1 MRKSLLALLLASTLL
16 MLSACAQAAQPEPQ
30 TAPTSV
36 PPVFA
41 EAAVIAEGKVVPASN
56 VSLNFELS
64 GTLAELLVAEG
75 DSVLAGQPLA
85 RLDTR
90 ELVLQVEQAQVALEQ
105 AQAEYARLLEGATPE
120 QIAAAQAEIERAQGS
135 FQATQSSVTSADLA
149 AAQAELESARA
160 RLAQLQAGP
169 RRPEIQSAQA
179 AIDQAQANL
188 VSQRD
193 ALSQAKVNAELRLST
208 AANALRNAQDN
219 YSRIYWENIEI
230 EKQQLPD
237 GVPQE
242 RLDAAAAALRAV
254 SDAETALAQAQ
265 LALEQARNAEQS
277 GIAAAEA
284 QVRDA
289 EARYDRLLSPADA
302 DAIAAARAQVSA
314 AQARLAAL
322 SGAQREGNVAA
333 AQAGVAAAQARLAE
347 LNAPPSD
354 AQLSSAAAR
363 VRGAEVGLN
372 QARLTLERATLT
384 TPISGVVAELNLK
397 VGEVPA
403 QTSPAVI
410 VADMSRWQIETE
422 DLSELSIVQ
431 VREGDPVTIGFD
443 ALPGF
448 SLPGKVTT
456 IKPLGQNRQGDIV
469 YTVLVAPDSWDD
481 RLRWN
486 MTASVRIGE

>member
-1 MRKSLLALLLASTLL
+1 MRKSLLALLLASALL
-16 MLSACAQAAQPEPQ
+16 MLGACTQAAQPEPQ
-30 TAPTSV
+30 IAPTSV

-90 ELVLQVEQAQVALEQ
+90 ELVLQVEQAQVTLEQ

-135 FQATQSSVTSADLA
+135 FQATQSSVTKADLA

-160 RLAQLQAGP
+160 RLAQLQSGP
-169 RRPEIQSAQA
+169 KRPEIQSAQA
-179 AIDQAQANL
+179 TIDQAKANL

-193 ALSQAKVNAELRLST
+193 ALSRAKVEAELRLTT

-219 YSRIYWENIEI
+219 YSRIYWENIELD
-230 EKQQLPD
+230 KLPGD
-237 GVPQE
+237 MPQA
-242 RLDAAAAALRAV
+242 RLDAETAALRAV
-254 SDAETALAQAQ
+254 ADAETALAQAQ
-265 LALEQARNAEQS
+265 LAVEQAQNAERS

-284 QVRDA
+284 QLSDA
-289 EARYDRLLSPADA
+289 EARYDRLLTPADA

-333 AQAGVAAAQARLAE
+333 AQAGVAAAEARLAE

-354 AQLSSAAAR
+354 AMLSSAAAR
-363 VRGAEVGLN
+363 VRGAEVGLS

-384 TPISGVVAELNLK
+384 APISGVVAELNLK

-403 QTSPAVI
+403 QNSPAVI
-410 VADMSRWQIETE
+410 VADLSRWQIETE

-448 SLPGKVTT
+448 TLPGKVTT

-469 YTVLVAPDSWDD
+469 YTVLVAPDSWDE